1 MTVAILRLAAVLY
14 AAAAAAYIFHFVRPR
29 HARAARVGHLFLL
42 AAFLVHVV
50 SIGWGCAEFGGWDF
64 LRLRGGLGMFGWL
77 AAGALLVLLR
87 FTHLPALA
95 AFLLPLILVALV
107 PGVLGGDPAATG
119 ALPDAI
125 RRPTVTLHISV
136 ASTSVALFAVAFVS
150 AVMYLLQER
159 EVKGKRFGAL
169 FSRLPSLDTLDRLTQ
184 RLVRAGLA
192 VWSVALVTGFVVAV
206 RAWGTSWALDPQI
219 IFALVVWVLYVVLV
233 WMRHRGIHGRRY
245 AVLTVAGFAVII
257 ASIATLRL
265 GPARTLHKGDFTQQ
279 VEGMR

>member
-1 MTVAILRLAAVLY
+1 MTVLILRVAAALY
-14 AAAAAAYIFHFVRPR
+14 AAAAAAYIFHFIRPR
-29 HARAARVGHLFLL
+29 HAGAARAGQVLLL
-42 AAFLVHVV
+42 AAFLVHVI

-64 LRLRGGLGMFGWL
+64 LRLRGGLGMFAWL

-87 FTHLPALA
+87 FTQLPALA
-95 AFLLPLILVALV
+95 AFLLPLILAALV
-107 PGVLGGDPAATG
+107 PGVLGGDSAGAG

-136 ASTSVALFAVAFVS
+136 ASASVALFAVAFVS

-159 EVKGKRFGAL
+159 EVKGKNFGAL

-184 RLVRAGLA
+184 RLVRTGLA
-192 VWSVALVTGFVVAV
+192 VWSVALVTGFIIAV
-206 RAWGTSWALDPQI
+206 RAWGTAWALDPQI
-219 IFALVVWVLYVVLV
+219 VFALVVWVLYVVLV

-257 ASIATLRL
+257 ASIAALRL
-265 GPARTLHKGDFTQQ
+265 GPTPTLHKGDFTQQ
-279 VEGMR
+279 AEGMR